1 MDLGIAPVVEPFVVQ
16 DTFATGLHDVEDM
29 GEGLY
34 RFTFFVKQKSTYDGQ
49 GDERVVVARLVL
61 STSAI
66 FHGCKWALTAIG
78 VKCCGAIGRAGL
90 IH

>member
-1 MDLGIAPVVEPFVVQ
+1 MDVGVAPLVEPYVVQ
-16 DTFATGLHDVEDM
+16 DIFATGLHDVEEVGD
-29 GEGLY
+29 GHY

-49 GDERVVVARLVL
+49 GEERVVVARLVL

-66 FHGCKWALTAIG
+66 LYGCKWALSAIG

>member
-1 MDLGIAPVVEPFVVQ
+1 MNVCAAPLVEPYVVQ
-16 DTFATGLHDVEDM
+16 DTFATGLHDVEDL
-29 GEGLY
+29 GEGHY
-34 RFTFFVKQKSTYDGQ
+34 RFTFFVKQRNGYDGQ
-49 GDERVVVARLVL
+49 GDERIVVARLVL

-66 FHGCKWALTAIG
+66 LHGCKWALMAIG